1 VGGVPEDGN
10 QAAGVLIDVDKG
22 VAVDVVFALP
32 ADLEVGFGFLD
43 GDWFRIPIPRQ
54 AGGQMIGRVQQPGV
68 AGLGRE
74 QRQRTDGDKAPGVFG
89 GMALDV
95 THLIGQT
102 EILASHLPL
111 PRPALDRFPAHRLPS
126 QSSRVMVPMELFTQL
141 FGHLLV
147 FVYHCFDRIVIHGYL
162 SGLSRPEQV
171 VHFFRQVLGVPVVSK
186 EALSQRTNDYQNWV
200 EAFARNHH
208 TPIQWAEKGVRKE
221 DYVLSWLRRM
231 VKKNAYGVYFIFKS
245 MEQGPTFRISVPKY
259 PAQDPNYRIL
269 AHQRSRFTHY
279 YFYIRDEVLGPIVM
293 RVASFFPFQATY
305 YLNGHSFIEQELNRR
320 HIGFRKN
327 DNAFLAV
334 DDVAALQ
341 AAADRLSPQII
352 RQRLDYWTLILG
364 PKFSKRERGQ
374 MNLSRFYA
382 IAQIEYCRNFIFK
395 RHFPIH
401 KIFERS
407 CEMGLWRLTANRISE
422 IFGVRLNKRLRG
434 KLATV
439 LDQIEHGHHVFR
451 AYWKN
456 AFLKQYEK
464 FSAFLRN
471 ELCSNN
477 LRDFGLRKGLDHLD
491 AVRKKFQAI
500 TDRFAGFQAQWLN
513 VHVDFP
519 LLQRIALPVT
529 IGSVR
534 YPGIKIHDT
543 RVIRLLEVLLH
554 SGSNLGGWTAKQIH
568 ETVLTTFQLSA
579 KVYGLNQL
587 RYDLRKLK
595 GHGLLERDDS
605 HYTYRLTGKGIQVA
619 LLFLFFHKRL
629 CGPLANSRFHHRP
642 DPAHRP
648 NSKLEAAYHK
658 ADKAIQDIVDLL
670 AAA

>member
-1 VGGVPEDGN
+1 
-10 QAAGVLIDVDKG
+10 
-22 VAVDVVFALP
+22 
-32 ADLEVGFGFLD
+32 
-43 GDWFRIPIPRQ
+43 
-54 AGGQMIGRVQQPGV
+54 
-68 AGLGRE
+68 
-74 QRQRTDGDKAPGVFG
+74 
-89 GMALDV
+89 
-95 THLIGQT
+95 
-102 EILASHLPL
+102 
-111 PRPALDRFPAHRLPS
+111 
-126 QSSRVMVPMELFTQL
+126 MELFAKL
-141 FGHLLV
+141 FGSLLV
-147 FVYHCFDRIVIHGYL
+147 LVYHCFDRIVIHGYL

-171 VHFFRQVLGVPVVSK
+171 VYFFRQVLCIPVVSK
-186 EALSQRTNDYQNWV
+186 EVLSRRTGDYQNWV
-200 EAFARNHH
+200 EAYARNHH
-208 TPIQWAEKGVRKE
+208 TPIEWAEKGVRKE
-221 DYVLSWLRRM
+221 DYILPWLRRM
-231 VKKNAYGVYFIFKS
+231 LNKNAYGVYFIFKS
-245 MEQGPTFRISVPKY
+245 MEQGPTFRISLPKY
-259 PAQDPNYRIL
+259 PTQDPNYRIL

-279 YFYIRDEVLGPIVM
+279 YFYIRDEVLGPIVL

-305 YLNGHSFIEQELNRR
+305 YLNGHSFIEQELSRR
-320 HIGFRKN
+320 KIGFRKN

-341 AAADRLSPQII
+341 AAADRLSPQVI

-364 PKFSKRERGQ
+364 PKFSKRERRQ

-382 IAQIEYCRNFIFK
+382 IAQVEYCRNFIFK

-401 KIFERS
+401 KLFERS
-407 CEMGLWRLTANRISE
+407 CEVGLWRLTANKISE
-422 IFGVRLNKRLRG
+422 IFGARRNKRFHG
-434 KLATV
+434 KLSTV
-439 LDQIEHGHHVFR
+439 IDQIEHGHHVFR

-491 AVRKKFQAI
+491 AVRQKFLVI
-500 TDRFAGFQAQWLN
+500 TDRFASFQAQWLN

-534 YPGIKIHDT
+534 YAGLKIHET
-543 RVIRLLEVLLH
+543 RIIRLLEVLLH
-554 SGSNLGGWTAKQIH
+554 ARSNLGGWTAKQIH
-568 ETVLTTFQLSA
+568 QAVLATFQLPA
-579 KVYGLNQL
+579 NAYGLNQL
-587 RYDLRKLK
+587 RYDLRKLR
-595 GHGLLERDDS
+595 GHGLLERDGS
-605 HYTYRLTGKGIQVA
+605 RYAYRLTSKGIQVA

-642 DPAHRP
+642 NPAYPP

-658 ADKAIQDIVDLL
+658 ADRAIQDIVDLL

>member
-1 VGGVPEDGN
+1 
-10 QAAGVLIDVDKG
+10 
-22 VAVDVVFALP
+22 
-32 ADLEVGFGFLD
+32 
-43 GDWFRIPIPRQ
+43 
-54 AGGQMIGRVQQPGV
+54 
-68 AGLGRE
+68 
-74 QRQRTDGDKAPGVFG
+74 
-89 GMALDV
+89 
-95 THLIGQT
+95 
-102 EILASHLPL
+102 
-111 PRPALDRFPAHRLPS
+111 
-126 QSSRVMVPMELFTQL
+126 MELFTRL
-141 FGHLLV
+141 FSDLLT

-171 VHFFRQVLGVPVVSK
+171 VHFVRHVLGIPVVSK
-186 EALSQRTNDYQNWV
+186 DVLSRRTDDYRSWV
-200 EAFARNHH
+200 EAFARNHK
-208 TPIQWAEKGVRKE
+208 TPMEWAEKGLRKE
-221 DYVLSWLRRM
+221 DHVLPALRRM
-231 VKKNAYGVYFIFKS
+231 EKRGAYGVYFIFKS
-245 MEQGPTFRISVPKY
+245 MEQGRTFRISVPKY
-259 PAQDPNYRIL
+259 PTQDPNHRML

-279 YFYIRDEVLGPIVM
+279 YFYIRDEVLGPIIV
-293 RVASFFPFQATY
+293 RVASFFPFHSTY
-305 YLNGHSFIEQELNRR
+305 WLNGHSFMERELQRAG
-320 HIGFRKN
+320 IAFRKD

-341 AAADRLSPQII
+341 AAADRLSPAII
-352 RQRLDYWTLILG
+352 RKQLDYWTLILG
-364 PKFSKRERGQ
+364 PKFSKKERAQ

-407 CEMGLWRLTANRISE
+407 CEIGLWRLTANRISE
-422 IFGVRLNKRLRG
+422 IFGVRLHKRLRG

-439 LDQIEHGHHVFR
+439 IDQIEHGHHVFR

-464 FSAFLRN
+464 FSRYLRN

-477 LRDFGLRKGLDHLD
+477 LRDFGLKKGLDHLE
-491 AVRKKFQAI
+491 AVRRRFQTI
-500 TDRFAGFQAQWLN
+500 TDRFASFQAECLN

-519 LLQRIALPVT
+519 LLQRLALPVS

-543 RVIRLLEVLLH
+543 RIIRLLEVLLH
-554 SGSNLGGWTAKQIH
+554 SGTTVGGWTAKQIH
-568 ETVLTTFQLSA
+568 EAVLTTFQLSP
-579 KVYGLNQL
+579 KTYGLNQL

-595 GHGLLERDDS
+595 GHGLLQRDGT
-605 HYTYRLTGKGIQVA
+605 HYAYQLTEKGIQIA

-629 CGPLANSRFHHRP
+629 CGPLANSRFHHKP

-658 ADKAIQDIVDLL
+658 ADKAIEAIVDLL

>member
-1 VGGVPEDGN
+1 
-10 QAAGVLIDVDKG
+10 
-22 VAVDVVFALP
+22 
-32 ADLEVGFGFLD
+32 
-43 GDWFRIPIPRQ
+43 
-54 AGGQMIGRVQQPGV
+54 
-68 AGLGRE
+68 
-74 QRQRTDGDKAPGVFG
+74 
-89 GMALDV
+89 
-95 THLIGQT
+95 
-102 EILASHLPL
+102 
-111 PRPALDRFPAHRLPS
+111 
-126 QSSRVMVPMELFTQL
+126 MEEFIQL
-141 FGHLLV
+141 FGNLLA
-147 FVYHCFDRIVIHGYL
+147 FVYHCFDRMVIHGYL

-171 VHFFRQVLGVPVVSK
+171 VYFIRQVLGLPVVSK
-186 EALSQRTNDYQNWV
+186 EVLRQRTDDYRDWV
-200 EAFARNHH
+200 EAYARNHH
-208 TPIQWAEKGVRKE
+208 IPIEWAEKGVRKE
-221 DYVLSWLRRM
+221 DYVSPRLSRL

-245 MEQGPTFRISVPKY
+245 MEQGRTFRISVPKY
-259 PAQDPNYRIL
+259 PTPDPNYRIL

-279 YFYIRDEVLGPIVM
+279 YFYIRDEFLGPIVL
-293 RVASFFPFQATY
+293 RVASFFPFHATY
-305 YLNGHSFIEQELNRR
+305 WLNGHSFIEQELKRT
-320 HIGFRKN
+320 HVGFHKN

-352 RQRLDYWTLILG
+352 RKQLDYWTFLLG
-364 PKFSKRERGQ
+364 PKFSKKERSQ

-382 IAQIEYCRNFIFK
+382 LAQVEYCRNFLFK

-407 CEMGLWRLTANRISE
+407 CEIGLWRLTANRISE

-464 FSAFLRN
+464 FSRYLRN

-477 LRDFGLRKGLDHLD
+477 LRDFGLKKGLDHLD
-491 AVRKKFQAI
+491 AVRTRFQII
-500 TDRFAGFQAQWLN
+500 TDRFASFQAQCLN

-519 LLQRIALPVT
+519 LLQRLALPLTV
-529 IGSVR
+529 GSVR

-543 RVIRLLEVLLH
+543 RIIRLLEVLLH
-554 SGSNLGGWTAKQIH
+554 GSPTLGGWTAKQIH
-568 ETVLTTFQLSA
+568 QAVLITFQLSP
-579 KVYGLNQL
+579 KTYGLNQL

-595 GHGLLERDDS
+595 GHGLLQRDGS
-605 HYTYRLTGKGIQVA
+605 RYAYRLTPKGVQVA

-629 CGPLANSRFHHRP
+629 CGPLANSRFHHTP
-642 DPAHRP
+642 DPAHAP
-648 NSKLEAAYHK
+648 DSKLELAYYK
-658 ADKAIQDIVDLL
+658 ADHAIQNIVDLL